1 MGHLSM
7 ATGVFDH
14 SKAVG
19 QQRLL
24 DCLWF
29 QSLAALELTRPPV
42 SQTCRRRPPSARTGV
57 ARLCMSNGHCNAR
70 RTSPMMHD
78 GPDIRIPGQRQ
89 PQPAHKPWCTNHM
102 DGEGPRDFGTCAG
115 ETIVGGG
122 IPVSICSHPTM
133 GVRFDIGHDLDMEG
147 TSVDDAERL
156 LLALSIQIARA
167 RGITPPASAL
177 AAVGS

>member
-1 MGHLSM
+1 
-7 ATGVFDH
+7 
-14 SKAVG
+14 
-19 QQRLL
+19 
-24 DCLWF
+24 
-29 QSLAALELTRPPV
+29 
-42 SQTCRRRPPSARTGV
+42 
-57 ARLCMSNGHCNAR
+57 
-70 RTSPMMHD
+70 MHD
-78 GPDIRIPGQRQ
+78 TPDIRIPGQRQ

-102 DGEGPRDFGTCAG
+102 GGEGPRDFGTCAG